1 MSQMSS
7 ATAITT
13 MTITAKPAG
22 PGVTEFGST
31 VIDGVGIGVS
41 VPVSTIPKST
51 IICPPL
57 DLRSR
62 NLELQPNDRK
72 APAVT
77 TAQELDERY
86 GRTRRRRLPW
96 IVGILLVIA
105 VVGVFGWMTFMQSAN
120 SVDADDLGFE
130 VADEHSVTVR
140 FQVTGGQGIDVAG
153 AIEALDEECGIVG
166 WRIVEI
172 PASDEHLQQLS
183 TTVPTV
189 AEATTGLVNSCWVA

>member
-1 MSQMSS
+1 M
-7 ATAITT
+7 
-13 MTITAKPAG
+13 
-22 PGVTEFGST
+22 
-31 VIDGVGIGVS
+31 
-41 VPVSTIPKST
+41 
-51 IICPPL
+51 
-57 DLRSR
+57 
-62 NLELQPNDRK
+62 
-72 APAVT
+72 T

-140 FQVTGGQGIDVAG
+140 FQVTGGQGKDVAC
-153 AIEALDEECGIVG
+153 AIEALDEEFGIVG